1 MKLKKL
7 SASLFFLLAG
17 CIYASA
23 GDVTVT
29 PMSPGEAAYFMNNLS
44 KISVAHNFNE
54 KSTLVFYDEQGEV
67 VAEKPVQG
75 RTKITFGS
83 QPSEGLS
90 DVVSDNTAISFYPN
104 PSTDFITIVGLQSPT
119 PAKIYNLNGQL
130 LISSMESHINVSNL
144 QAGSYVLQ
152 VGSQCFK
159 VLIQ

>member
-1 MKLKKL
+1 MKVKTI
-7 SASLFFLLAG
+7 SATLLLLLAG

-23 GDVTVT
+23 GEVTVT
-29 PMSPGEAAYFMNNLS
+29 PMSPGEAAYFMDNLS
-44 KISVAHNFNE
+44 KISVAPNFNE

-67 VAEKPVQG
+67 VSEKPVHG

-90 DVVSDNTAISFYPN
+90 DVVSDNTTISFYPN

-119 PAKIYNLNGQL
+119 LAKIYNLNGQL

-144 QAGSYVLQ
+144 QAGSYVLL
-152 VGSQCFK
+152 VGTQCFK